1 MFTPLELEKI
11 EFSGAFMGGYKKQD
25 VEDVFNELSADYE
38 TLYKENI
45 SNKDKLQMLQGLVDK
60 YKAMEDSLQNA
71 LLLAQTSS
79 DAAVRAAQTKAEN
92 IIKEAE
98 EKAAYIIREA
108 EESVKATMQREQD
121 LRRNINVMATR
132 NISQLR
138 SQIEI
143 LNGMISGDGSVAAS
157 CGMAAS
163 APAAPTAPTAPAAPA
178 AFTEVPAPSPMS
190 DTQIAP
196 PIVPSV
202 QETE

>member
-25 VEDVFNELSADYE
+25 VEEVFNELTTDYE

-45 SNKDKLQMLQGLVDK
+45 ANKDKLQMLQGLVDK

-79 DAAVRAAQTKAEN
+79 DAAIRAAQDKAAN

-98 EKAAYIIREA
+98 EKAAYILREA
-108 EESVKATMQREQD
+108 EASVQATVQREQD
-121 LRRNINVMATR
+121 LKRNISVFASR

-138 SQIEI
+138 TQIEI
-143 LNGMISGDGSVAAS
+143 INGMVQDANE
-157 CGMAAS
+157 
-163 APAAPTAPTAPAAPA
+163 APAAYVPAPAPAAETA
-178 AFTEVPAPSPMS
+178 VPAPSPMP
-190 DTQIAP
+190 DTQVAAP
-196 PIVPSV
+196 LVPPAM
-202 QETE
+202 ETEN

>member
-11 EFSGAFMGGYKKQD
+11 EFGGAFMGGYKKRD

-79 DAAVRAAQTKAEN
+79 DAAIRAAQTKAEN

-108 EESVKATMQREQD
+108 EENVKAAVQRELD
-121 LRRNINVMATR
+121 LKRNINVMATR

-143 LNGMISGDGSVAAS
+143 LNGMISGDGTVSAS
-157 CGMAAS
+157 PFGTA
-163 APAAPTAPTAPAAPA
+163 APAAPTVSGM
-178 AFTEVPAPSPMS
+178 EVPAPSPMS
-190 DTQIAP
+190 DTQVAP